1 MVSKSF
7 LCKLLDLCL
16 DSAGRYSSDSR
27 PQNPLQPTNSMK
39 ITSFS
44 RNPFHRTLATIA
56 IAIVCA
62 SSIQPARAGY
72 IVTLQ
77 RIGPDVVAN
86 GSGAIDLTGTFSS
99 TGFNFSARVS
109 PIVGEIFTGPTTGTT
124 VGVYSSPSWTGP
136 TTFGSGG
143 PTFANSGSGDF
154 AGIFGQFEALYLPS
168 GYVSGTALSD
178 TATYKNQGLKSLGV
192 TPGTYVWT
200 WGPGADQNFTLK
212 TLAGVPDS
220 GSTFSLLSLSLAS
233 LFGVRRFRSRSA

>member
-1 MVSKSF
+1 
-7 LCKLLDLCL
+7 
-16 DSAGRYSSDSR
+16 
-27 PQNPLQPTNSMK
+27 MK

-44 RNPFHRTLATIA
+44 RKSFHRTFATIA
-56 IAIVCA
+56 IAIVCTL
-62 SSIQPARAGY
+62 SIQPARAGY

-86 GSGAIDLTGTFSS
+86 GSGAIDLTGTFFAGPG
-99 TGFNFSARVS
+99 TNFSAHVS
-109 PIVGEIFTGPTTGTT
+109 PIVGIIFTGPTTGTN
-124 VGVYSSPSWTGP
+124 VDIYGSRSWTGP
-136 TTFGSGG
+136 TTFGSAGFKFASSGG
-143 PTFANSGSGDF
+143 GDI
-154 AGIFGQFEALYLPS
+154 AGIDGQFEALYLPS

-178 TATYKNQGLKSLGV
+178 TATYHNQSLSTLGV

-200 WGPGADQNFTLK
+200 WGAGADQNFTLK